1 MLFLKLFGNV
11 PLCSD
16 GLGSNA
22 VLFTFGWLLIFRTI
36 WKEIFFFFSKND
48 CILSWN
54 LAVPQNISSY
64 SVYYYTVP
72 WSFCNCS
79 VMLCFWVMFGVECDV
94 LAGFKI
100 ATQLSVLPG
109 HKMYSKQHLN
119 LMRMREI
126 CDKSIYRALSENLFI
141 LKIY

>member
-1 MLFLKLFGNV
+1 MYPCVLMGLAVMLYYSHSDDFWSSELFGRR
-11 PLCSD
+11 
-16 GLGSNA
+16 
-22 VLFTFGWLLIFRTI
+22 F
-36 WKEIFFFFSKND
+36 FFFFSKND